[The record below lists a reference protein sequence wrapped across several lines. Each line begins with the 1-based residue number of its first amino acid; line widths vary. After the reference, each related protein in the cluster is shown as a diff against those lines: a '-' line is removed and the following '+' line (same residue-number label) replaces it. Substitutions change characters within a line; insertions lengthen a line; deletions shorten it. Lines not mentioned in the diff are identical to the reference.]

1 MLLRRKSR
9 KSFRWMISDASVEML
24 RAVEPD
30 SKKFRIAATP
40 VRSTSELAMQHLHEA
55 ARLVLRGV
63 FLNSTMAVVKIV
75 SGVLGSSYALIADGI
90 ESLLDVAG
98 SVVTWRG
105 VRLAATPPD
114 VGHPYGHGK
123 AEPLAAILISVFVFV
138 AAILIALLSVREM
151 MVKHHTPAVWTLIVL
166 VVVILTKE
174 IIYRVMSNRGRKLG
188 SSALIADAFHHRSDA
203 ITSIAA
209 FIGISV
215 ALIGGP
221 GYESADDWA
230 ALLASGFIGFTAIQR
245 MLPAINEIMD
255 SAPDPDIE
263 AGAREAAESVPGVLG
278 LDQSRV
284 RKMGLEYFMDL
295 HLVVDGK
302 MSVQEGHRIAHE
314 VKDAIRRQ
322 NGLITDVL
330 VHVEPEDN
338 SASGAGVGT

>member
-1 MLLRRKSR
+1 MTVEADVKKSI
-9 KSFRWMISDASVEML
+9 K
-24 RAVEPD
+24 
-30 SKKFRIAATP
+30 AATP
-40 VRSTSELAMQHLHEA
+40 VRLSSALAMQNLQEA
-55 ARLVLRGV
+55 GGLVLRGV
-63 FLNSTMAVVKIV
+63 FLNSTLAVVKIL

-123 AEPLAAILISVFVFV
+123 AEPLAAILISVFVFF

-151 MVKHHTPAVWTLIVL
+151 LVRHHTPSAWTLIVL
-166 VVVILTKE
+166 IVVILVKE
-174 IIYRVMSNRGRKLG
+174 IIFRVMSHRGKKLG

-215 ALIGGP
+215 ALIAGP
-221 GYESADDWA
+221 GYENADDWA
-230 ALLASGFIGFTAIQR
+230 ALFASVFIGYTAIYR
-245 MLPAINEIMD
+245 MMPAINEIMD
-255 SAPDPDIE
+255 SAPDPEIE
-263 AGAREAAESVPGVLG
+263 AGAREAAEAVPGVLG
-278 LDQSRV
+278 LDESRV

-295 HLVVDGK
+295 HLIVDGNI
-302 MSVQEGHRIAHE
+302 SVHEGHRIAHE

-330 VHVEPEDN
+330 VHVEPQHVK
-338 SASGAGVGT
+338 SGLFGME

>member
-1 MLLRRKSR
+1 M
-9 KSFRWMISDASVEML
+9 ET
-24 RAVEPD
+24 D
-30 SKKFRIAATP
+30 SPKTKKIATP
-40 VRSTSELAMQHLHEA
+40 VRSTSALAMQHLHEA

-63 FLNSTMAVVKIV
+63 FLNSAMAVVKIV

-123 AEPLAAILISVFVFV
+123 AEPLAAILISVFVFG
-138 AAILIALLSVREM
+138 AAILIALLSIREM
-151 MVKHHTPAVWTLIVL
+151 LVKHHTPAAWTLIVL
-166 VVVILTKE
+166 VVVILVKE
-174 IIYRVMSNRGRKLG
+174 IIFRVMSYRGRKLG

-203 ITSIAA
+203 ITSVAA
-209 FIGISV
+209 FAGISV

-221 GYESADDWA
+221 GYENADDWA
-230 ALLASGFIGFTAIQR
+230 ALFASVFIGYTAVHR

-263 AGAREAAESVPGVLG
+263 EGARLAAEAVPGVIG

-295 HLVVDGK
+295 HLIVDGS
-302 MSVQEGHRIAHE
+302 MSVHESHRIAHE
-314 VKDAIRRQ
+314 VKDAIRKQ

-330 VHVEPEDN
+330 VHVEPRNDEN
-338 SASGAGVGT
+338 FKK